1 MNNIRYLDYFET
13 IQKTIDKLTSKK
25 YFTIKLS
32 VFLCL
37 ISFFLSFPD
46 LLSFNPNS
54 EGWKAIYLKANN
66 LVDPLTNFAP
76 ETWIAKKVFR
86 LSLPLFIHFTGAS
99 PYLIYIIQVLCGML
113 IFIYA
118 YKLIFKISNDNTIS
132 LLLTAS
138 VSFTYFGRA
147 CFYDFAPWFDGFA
160 YLFILCAMYNSNL
173 ILIFLFSTLAAWI
186 DERGFIAL
194 PIIYF
199 YHQLQ
204 PQLNNENK
212 SQFKSLLVPNKM
224 GITVILSMLMYLS
237 LRYLLGYLY
246 NMKTPSEDLNY
257 HLFIENTHYIS
268 LALWNFLE
276 GFWVFI
282 LLGFFTFIIN
292 KQYFNFS
299 ILFIYII
306 CQLLVTFFVADLTRS
321 GTYIL
326 PLSIVFFKY
335 LYDKQVILFY
345 RQLSFVSL
353 LLCLFTAPTFIC
365 TDWPA
370 QYWYK
375 DSLPVYVFKK
385 IIH

>member
-1 MNNIRYLDYFET
+1 MNNIKFLDYFEI
-13 IQKTIDKLTSKK
+13 IQKTIDKAAAKK
-25 YFTIKLS
+25 YFLIKLS
-32 VFLCL
+32 LFLCL

-54 EGWKAIYLKANN
+54 DGWKSIYIKANN
-66 LVDPLTNFAP
+66 LVDPLTNFSP
-76 ETWIAKKVFR
+76 DSWIAKKVFR
-86 LSLPLFIHFTGAS
+86 LTLPLFIHFTGAS
-99 PYLIYIIQVLCGML
+99 PHLIYTIQVLCGML

-118 YKLIFKISNDNTIS
+118 YKLVFKISNDNTIS

-147 CFYDFAPWFDGFA
+147 CFYDLAPWFDGFA
-160 YLFILCAMYNSNL
+160 YLFIICAMYNTNW

-204 PQLNNENK
+204 PQFNNENK
-212 SQFKSLLVPNKM
+212 SQFKSLLVPNKS
-224 GITVILSMLMYLS
+224 GIVVILSMLMYLS

-257 HLFIENTHYIS
+257 DLFIENFHYIS

-276 GFWVFI
+276 GFWIIV
-282 LLGFFTFIIN
+282 LLGFFTFLVN
-292 KQYFNFS
+292 KKYFNFS
-299 ILFIYII
+299 IFFIYLI

-326 PLSIVFFKY
+326 PIVFVMFKY
-335 LYDKQVILFY
+335 LYDNEVLVLY
-345 RQLSFVSL
+345 RRISFICL
-353 LLCLFTAPTFIC
+353 LLCLFTTPAFIC

-370 QYWYK
+370 EYWYK
-375 DSLPVYVFKK
+375 DSFPVYWLKK
-385 IIH
+385 LI